1 MEVRFDQNIMKLFAI
16 DYEQINVQSL
26 LANYFECK
34 TKMSNKMCLG
44 LGQLTLSSQ
53 ANVVEEKNL
62 T

>member
-16 DYEQINVQSL
+16 DYEQTNAQSL

-34 TKMSNKMCLG
+34 AKISNKMCLG
-44 LGQLTLSSQ
+44 LVQLTLSSQ